1 MSLYLTY
8 DIYPDGF
15 GAQYQRVIGI
25 YCLAKYYNIKYLHTP
40 IQSIAH
46 LPTDYWKKINDH
58 FGLSIFEAGKNGI
71 PENFEETLTINT
83 PSIEDLQIKTN
94 KDTVMKITLPYHI
107 LDNDPEIYDRS
118 MDELRQ
124 LKQKLPLPEYSKDT
138 TNIAI
143 HMRRG
148 DVSKDVNSDR
158 YTDNAYY
165 VKLIDIL
172 KQKYDHCNIFIFTQG
187 SEDLDEFKEMEN
199 VKIMNDLDILETFEY
214 LCNADVFIMAKSS
227 LSYLAA
233 LYNNNDVYI
242 QPFWHSK
249 LARWKNIDELMEKEG
264 KESFSTISS
273 DNSYFFF
280 IIVGCLL
287 LFFFIYKFNFFKKI
301 FIQNIKKV
309 QQFFRNIKGK

>member
-8 DIYPDGF
+8 GYYSDGV

-46 LPTDYWKKINDH
+46 LPENYWKKINDH

-71 PENFEETLTINT
+71 PENFEETLSIYN
-83 PSIEDLQIKTN
+83 PSIEDLQIKTDKN
-94 KDTVMKITLPYHI
+94 IVIKITYPYNI
-107 LDNDPEIYDRS
+107 LDKDPEIYETA

-124 LKQKLPLPEYSKDT
+124 LKQKIPLPEYSKDT

-143 HMRRG
+143 HIRRG
-148 DVSKDVNSDR
+148 DVSKDANSNR
-158 YTDNAYY
+158 YTENSYY
-165 VKLIDIL
+165 VKIIE
-172 KQKYDHCNIFIFTQG
+172 KIQKKYDNCNIFIFTQG
-187 SEDLDEFKEMEN
+187 SEDLDEFRKIKN

-233 LYNNNDVYI
+233 LYNNNNNVYI

-249 LARWKNIDELMEKEG
+249 LARWKNIEELIENE
-264 KESFSTISS
+264 E
-273 DNSYFFF
+273 NQRF
-280 IIVGCLL
+280 IPV
-287 LFFFIYKFNFFKKI
+287 KI
-301 FIQNIKKV
+301 
-309 QQFFRNIKGK
+309 